1 MSKIK
6 LLREVAEDLKNLA
19 ESIQSLVE
27 AMEDGYKITT
37 LPDAQSKSEDPP
49 EESKITLEQVRTVL
63 AEKSYDGFT
72 KEVREL
78 IEKYGGKRLSEISPD
93 NYASLLADAE
103 GLK

>member
-6 LLREVAEDLKNLA
+6 LLYDVVSDLKNLA
-19 ESIQSLVE
+19 ASIQTLAES
-27 AMEDGYKITT
+27 MDSGNSNTIPSGTT
-37 LPDAQSKSEDPP
+37 TKTDNTNEN
-49 EESKITLEQVRTVL
+49 KITLEQVRAAL

-78 IEKYGGKRLSEISPD
+78 IEKYGGKRLSDINPSKYP
-93 NYASLLADAE
+93 NLLKDAE

>member
-6 LLREVAEDLKNLA
+6 LLREVAADLKNLA

-27 AMEDGYKITT
+27 AMDDGYENTT
-37 LPDAQSKSEDPP
+37 LSDAQSKTKETPI
-49 EESKITLEQVRTVL
+49 ENEITLEQVRTVL

-72 KEVREL
+72 KEVRKL
-78 IEKYGGKRLSEISPD
+78 IEKYGAKRLSEINSD